1 MASGLGARR
10 ARRGSGQGADAVLKS
25 LRWKFV
31 GLTMATV
38 TLVLAATFATIC
50 YLDYRQSVD
59 TVYEQ
64 LEMAVGRHLVP
75 GHGRFSGPHS
85 EGDDA
90 AEGLSADEA
99 QRPLPPEIGG
109 ARGGALTVPMAVYL
123 VYPDGDVAVSLE
135 GSTASISS
143 DVLADALARLG
154 EEGALDQGEEAAAG
168 SHQEG
173 RRCGQLAGLGLF
185 YCVQPMADG
194 AVVAFADAGNVASWE
209 QLALLLAGIGVLVLA
224 VFFGISLF
232 FARWAL
238 RPVELAWGQQQQF
251 IADASHELKTPLTV
265 ILANTSILRSRP
277 AETIADQRQWVESTQ
292 VEAERMQALV
302 NDMLELARPQSAPG
316 LGDGAAATPVDFSDL
331 VEGEA
336 LQFEAVA
343 YERGIQLDSQVQEG
357 LFVTGQEARL
367 KRLAAI
373 LLDNA
378 CKYAEP
384 APSDGEGAGGH
395 AGEAAEGAG
404 ESAVGK
410 AAGEAAEERDTAR
423 IWVNLQRDGAFAQM
437 TVRNTG
443 PAISPDDLPHLFDR
457 FYRADK
463 ARTKGEAD
471 ASGAATGGGYGLG
484 LAIARDIVRAHGG
497 TIAVT
502 SSNGE
507 GTAFTVRLPLA

>member
-1 MASGLGARR
+1 MASGSGARQP
-10 ARRGSGQGADAVLKS
+10 RRGAAQGADAVLKS

-50 YLDYRQSVD
+50 YLDYRQNVG

-75 GHGRFSGPHS
+75 GHGRFGGPHG

-90 AEGLSADEA
+90 EEGFSADEE
-99 QRPLPPEIGG
+99 QRPLPLEIGG
-109 ARGGALTVPMAVYL
+109 ARGGALTLPTAVYL
-123 VYPDGDVAVSLE
+123 VYPDGEVAVSLE

-143 DVLADALARLG
+143 EVLADALARLG
-154 EEGALDQGEEAAAG
+154 EDGALAQGEEDASSAPR
-168 SHQEG
+168 QEG

-185 YCVQPMADG
+185 YCVQPAADG
-194 AVVAFADAGNVASWE
+194 TVVAFADAGNVTSWE
-209 QLALLLAGIGVLVLA
+209 RLALLLAGIGVLVLA

-238 RPVELAWGQQQQF
+238 RPVERAWGQQQQF
-251 IADASHELKTPLTV
+251 VADASHELKTPLTV
-265 ILANTSILRSRP
+265 ILANMSILKSRP
-277 AETIADQRQWVESTQ
+277 GETIADQRQWVESTQ
-292 VEAERMQALV
+292 VEAERMQGLV

-316 LGDGAAATPVDFSDL
+316 LGDGAAAAVDFSDL

-343 YERGIQLDSQVQEG
+343 YERGIQLESQVQEG
-357 LFVTGQEARL
+357 LFVIGQEARL
-367 KRLAAI
+367 KRLVAI

-384 APSDGEGAGGH
+384 APSDGEGTGG
-395 AGEAAEGAG
+395 ASARAAAE
-404 ESAVGK
+404 K
-410 AAGEAAEERDTAR
+410 AAEEAPEEYAAR
-423 IWVNLQRDGAFAQM
+423 IWVSLRKDGAFAQL
-437 TVRNTG
+437 TVGNTG
-443 PAISPDDLPHLFDR
+443 PAISPDHLPHLFDR

-463 ARTKGEAD
+463 ARTKGEAGLD
-471 ASGAATGGGYGLG
+471 GATAGGYGLG
-484 LAIARDIVRAHGG
+484 LAIACDIAGAYEG

-502 SSNGE
+502 SEDGE
-507 GTAFTVRLPLA
+507 GTAFTVRLPVA